1 MVRVRVGVR
10 VGVRVSTCRCPR
22 NVAVLSIRNFS
33 TWQPTSTGVTI
44 CACPEDEML
53 RVGVR
58 VRVRVGVRVRVRING
73 PTRIPQGR
81 AVLGSHLVL
90 SPP

>member
-1 MVRVRVGVR
+1 MSSYLPSSLIRVRFRFRVRVR
-10 VGVRVSTCRCPR
+10 
-22 NVAVLSIRNFS
+22 
-33 TWQPTSTGVTI
+33 
-44 CACPEDEML
+44 L
-53 RVGVR
+53 RLR
-58 VRVRVGVRVRVRING
+58 LRLRVGVRVRVRING